1 MDLAD
6 ILKMPETV
14 SRAMFCEATGLPPRT
29 VARMRGRGEIRT
41 IQVGTRHR
49 YLRSEIARL
58 IGVGYQGQDVSPRTP
73 PAPALVRSME

>member
-1 MDLAD
+1 MELTD
-6 ILKMPETV
+6 IRKLPETV
-14 SRAMFCEATGLPPRT
+14 SRATFCEATGLPPRT

-41 IQVGTRHR
+41 IRVGSRHR

-58 IGVGYQGQDVSPRTP
+58 LGVRYQDTEISPRTP